1 MKLIEP
7 TPIESTPSEPDFGNL
22 PIELLV
28 SIFKYLSTGD
38 RNAAS
43 YTCWKWYEASKY
55 LGFARQMVLHLV
67 GIEFDDGK
75 PPVADLLQSPHV
87 YPVLKLTRVRLQQS
101 VYSQFWK
108 DFGPAISEIT
118 FEKCMIW
125 RERIIKVLKH
135 MKNLKTVCFVEC
147 DLLRDDLFKEWK
159 FMENGLMG
167 RFESVGTLSLAK
179 NNFTELQFGAIV
191 EMMPNLTVLDLS
203 NCFSYVDSISKTV
216 MLRCIL
222 RFVCE
227 RQCTIKGLIMKG
239 ISLDDIFLRGLNK
252 AEGLRLESF
261 SMVYQEKMPLR
272 DPAIIQ
278 FLRQQSEMKVLDLSQ
293 SIGITDYCLDQI
305 VHHMKKLEIINLNNC
320 WNVCDYG
327 VAQIFRLQNLV
338 KLDLSHCRITKKS
351 IVDGAAHCNRKLLKE
366 LHLEQIDTLD
376 DDCVVRIGANF
387 THLTVLN
394 IGGSS
399 SCMTDWSAQYIFC
412 NLTNLEVANFER
424 STKLTD
430 AGFTGID
437 LPQKTFAIWDI
448 EETFS
453 IDRLKKLRVLKVSG
467 CYKLTDFSLR
477 YAFRFMELKE
487 LNLSRC
493 HQLSKQGIEKLV
505 TNCPALEYLDLSE
518 CPNINDCC
526 VELIAQNLK
535 RLSTLKLANCPLV
548 SEVGL
553 SYLSEHC
560 KNLKYLYVRGCFKL
574 PPDISE
580 RLANISTLRQVY
592 KS

>member
-7 TPIESTPSEPDFGNL
+7 EPIESDFGNL

-28 SIFKYLSTGD
+28 TIFKYLSPGD
-38 RNAAS
+38 RGAAS
-43 YTCWKWYEASKY
+43 YTCSKWYEASKY

-75 PPVADLLQSPHV
+75 PPIADLLQSPHV

-135 MKNLKTVCFVEC
+135 MKNLKTARFVEC

-159 FMENGLMG
+159 FMENGLLG
-167 RFESVGTLSLAK
+167 NQFDSVETLSLAK

-203 NCFSYVDSISKTV
+203 NCFSYVDSVSKMAMLKCIS
-216 MLRCIL
+216 

-227 RQCTIKGLIMKG
+227 RQCTLKGLIMKG
-239 ISLDDIFLRGLNK
+239 ILLDDIFLRELNK
-252 AEGLRLESF
+252 AKELRLESF
-261 SMVYQEKMPLR
+261 SMRYSEKMPLR
-272 DPAIIQ
+272 DPAIIR
-278 FLRQQSEMKVLDLSQ
+278 FLRHQPEMKMLDFTQ
-293 SIGITDYCLDQI
+293 SNGITDYCLEQI
-305 VHHMKKLEIINLNNC
+305 VHHMKKLKGLNLSNC
-320 WNVCDYG
+320 WNVGDYG
-327 VAQIFRLQNLV
+327 VAQIFRLQKLE
-338 KLDLSHCRITKKS
+338 KLDLSQCRITKKW
-351 IVDGAAHCNRKLLKE
+351 IIDGGAYCNRKLLKE
-366 LHLEQIDTLD
+366 LHLEQIATLD
-376 DDCVVRIGANF
+376 DDCVVKIVANF
-387 THLTVLN
+387 NYLTVLN

-399 SCMTDWSAQYIFC
+399 SCMTDWSAQYIFY
-412 NLTNLEVANFER
+412 NLNNLEIANFER

-437 LPQKTFAIWDI
+437 LPHKTFAIWDI

-453 IDRLKKLRVLKVSG
+453 IERLKKLKVLKVSG

-487 LNLSRC
+487 LSLSRC

-505 TNCPALEYLDLSE
+505 ENCPALEYLDLSE
-518 CPNINDCC
+518 CPNINDQC
-526 VELIAQNLK
+526 VELIAQHLK
-535 RLSTLKLANCPLV
+535 RLSTLKLANCPLI

-553 SYLSEHC
+553 SYLSQYC

-580 RLANISTLRQVY
+580 RLANITTLRQVY